1 MIARNGHRPLHVLQ
15 VVHALGVGGTERV
28 VCDLALELRGDG
40 ICMSV
45 ACLDGVGEL
54 GERLRAAGVAVHL
67 LGRTPGVDFGL
78 VRRLAR
84 LYRSERIDLVHAHQ
98 YTPYF
103 YAATAC
109 LLAPPRRVVFTEH
122 GRHQPDQVRLRRV
135 ACNQMLRPVT
145 AAYTA
150 VSEFTRASL
159 VAFERMPRS
168 RIEVIYNGVETAA
181 DGVERSV
188 ARQRLGLPATVPLV
202 LSVGRMD
209 RVKDFGTLVRAM
221 AQVVEKVPGARLLIA
236 GDGDRT
242 YADQLRR
249 QAETLG
255 IVPGVE
261 LLGSRDDV
269 PDLLAACD
277 VFALTSVTEA
287 TSMTILEAM
296 RAGRP
301 VVATDVGGNRELVL
315 PGVTGLLPPAGD
327 VARVAN
333 ALISLLASPAQAER
347 LGAAGRARLT
357 ASFGLPRTLDA
368 YRRLYWR
375 VR

>member
-1 MIARNGHRPLHVLQ
+1 MTAGNGHRPLHILQ

-28 VCDLALELRGDG
+28 VCDLALRLCADG
-40 ICMSV
+40 IRMSV
-45 ACLDGVGEL
+45 GCLDEVGEL
-54 GERLRAAGVAVHL
+54 GERLRATGIGVHL
-67 LGRTPGVDFGL
+67 LGRTPGVDLGL

-84 LYRSERIDLVHAHQ
+84 LYRAERIDLVHAHQ

-122 GRHQPDQVRLRRV
+122 GRHQPDRLRLRRA
-135 ACNQMLRPVT
+135 ACNQALRPIT

-150 VSEFTRASL
+150 VSEFTRDSL
-159 VAFERMPRS
+159 VTFERMPHA
-168 RIEVIYNGVETAA
+168 RIEVIYNGVDTDDPGIARAE
-181 DGVERSV
+181 
-188 ARQRLGLPATVPLV
+188 ARQRLGLPATARVV

-221 AQVVEKVPGARLLIA
+221 VPTLVEVPDALLLIA

-242 YADQLRR
+242 YADDLRR

-255 IVPGVE
+255 IARRVQ

-269 PDLLAACD
+269 PVLLAACD

-296 RAGRP
+296 RAARP
-301 VVATDVGGNRELVL
+301 VVATDVGGNHELVA
-315 PGVTGLLPPAGD
+315 PGVTGLLAPAGD
-327 VARVAN
+327 VARVAD
-333 ALISLLASPAQAER
+333 ALVDLLAAPAQAAR
-347 LGAAGRARLT
+347 LGAAGRARLL
-357 ASFGLPRTLDA
+357 ARFGLPRALDA
-368 YRRLYWR
+368 YRRLYRR
-375 VR
+375 VG